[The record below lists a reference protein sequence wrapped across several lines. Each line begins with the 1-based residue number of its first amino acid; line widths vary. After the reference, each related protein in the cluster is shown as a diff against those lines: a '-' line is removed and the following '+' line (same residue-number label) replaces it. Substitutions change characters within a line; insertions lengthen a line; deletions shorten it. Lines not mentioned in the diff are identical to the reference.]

1 MLECKDTEKLTWEEV
16 KEYAEDIVTIKG
28 HDIALC
34 DCGRFGYCALVFKNH
49 AHLYCADQLH
59 GDCRYYKELDNTVLA
74 GKYLKSLQN
83 TIFTEAELL
92 EDIRDH
98 ADYKAKDYYLRNIW
112 VQQFP
117 HQTMFC
123 MEGEQVDIER
133 YPFFNKICFCYMS
146 DESAVNRAVELSKSL
161 EKKHKTFLLS
171 DLVHFRKAISRE
183 LADHEACVSGEF
195 EESVEALGL
204 KWDQLSG
211 EQQDIV
217 LKELHRQEMACF

>member
-1 MLECKDTEKLTWEEV
+1 MKLECNDTRALTWEEV

-74 GKYLKSLQN
+74 GKYLK
-83 TIFTEAELL
+83 
-92 EDIRDH
+92 
-98 ADYKAKDYYLRNIW
+98 
-112 VQQFP
+112 
-117 HQTMFC
+117 
-123 MEGEQVDIER
+123 
-133 YPFFNKICFCYMS
+133 
-146 DESAVNRAVELSKSL
+146 
-161 EKKHKTFLLS
+161 
-171 DLVHFRKAISRE
+171 
-183 LADHEACVSGEF
+183 
-195 EESVEALGL
+195 ALGL